1 MVPSVRQARRCR
13 ATGRLVSS
21 VSKRACPSKRLGGP
35 GMGRSRFIMVL
46 TLGAR
51 KFGESHAWGIGK
63 SPLWAIAVTSPALI
77 IQTVA
82 TENSQNRR
90 APVVGRFGNMHM
102 NHSRPNESTRD
113 GEIAIPR
120 AGRVFRTI
128 HLGLSTTAKAST
140 QLTDTRRTK
149 SKKSSFRI
157 AGFVINH
164 PILAMLVLALI
175 ALIGVGCIFALP
187 IGWLPF

>member
-1 MVPSVRQARRCR
+1 MLIHYCADSWRPNE
-13 ATGRLVSS
+13 
-21 VSKRACPSKRLGGP
+21 
-35 GMGRSRFIMVL
+35 
-46 TLGAR
+46 
-51 KFGESHAWGIGK
+51 KFGEPHAWGIGK
-63 SPLWAIAVTSPALI
+63 SPLWALAATSPALI
-77 IQTVA
+77 VQTME

-90 APVVGRFGNMHM
+90 APVVKRFGKMHM

-113 GEIAIPR
+113 GDIAIPR
-120 AGRVFRTI
+120 AVRVLRTI
-128 HLGLSTTAKAST
+128 HVGLSTTAKAST

-164 PILAMLVLALI
+164 PILAMLVLGLI

>member
-1 MVPSVRQARRCR
+1 MA
-13 ATGRLVSS
+13 A
-21 VSKRACPSKRLGGP
+21 
-35 GMGRSRFIMVL
+35 
-46 TLGAR
+46 
-51 KFGESHAWGIGK
+51 
-63 SPLWAIAVTSPALI
+63 TSPALI
-77 IQTVA
+77 LQTVE

-90 APVVGRFGNMHM
+90 APEFGHFGNMHM
-102 NHSRPNESTRD
+102 NQSRPNESTRD
-113 GEIAIPR
+113 GDIAIPR
-120 AGRVFRTI
+120 AVRVLRTI
-128 HLGLSTTAKAST
+128 HGGLSTTAKVSA

-164 PILAMLVLALI
+164 PILAMLVLGLI

>member
-1 MVPSVRQARRCR
+1 MVIHYCAHSWK
-13 ATGRLVSS
+13 SNE
-21 VSKRACPSKRLGGP
+21 
-35 GMGRSRFIMVL
+35 
-46 TLGAR
+46 
-51 KFGESHAWGIGK
+51 KFGEPHAWGIGK
-63 SPLWAIAVTSPALI
+63 SPLWAMAATSPAPI
-77 IQTVA
+77 VQTVE

-90 APVVGRFGNMHM
+90 APEFGRFGNMHM

-113 GEIAIPR
+113 GDIAIPR
-120 AGRVFRTI
+120 AVRVLRMIHGR
-128 HLGLSTTAKAST
+128 LSTTAKAST

-164 PILAMLVLALI
+164 PILAMLVLGLI

>member
-1 MVPSVRQARRCR
+1 
-13 ATGRLVSS
+13 
-21 VSKRACPSKRLGGP
+21 
-35 GMGRSRFIMVL
+35 
-46 TLGAR
+46 
-51 KFGESHAWGIGK
+51 
-63 SPLWAIAVTSPALI
+63 
-77 IQTVA
+77 
-82 TENSQNRR
+82 
-90 APVVGRFGNMHM
+90 M
-102 NHSRPNESTRD
+102 NHFRPNESTRD

-120 AGRVFRTI
+120 AVRVFRTI

>member
-1 MVPSVRQARRCR
+1 MA
-13 ATGRLVSS
+13 A
-21 VSKRACPSKRLGGP
+21 
-35 GMGRSRFIMVL
+35 
-46 TLGAR
+46 
-51 KFGESHAWGIGK
+51 
-63 SPLWAIAVTSPALI
+63 TSPALI
-77 IQTVA
+77 VQTVE

-90 APVVGRFGNMHM
+90 ATEVGRFGNMHM
-102 NHSRPNESTRD
+102 NHSRLNESTRD
-113 GEIAIPR
+113 GDIAIPR
-120 AGRVFRTI
+120 AVRLLRTI
-128 HLGLSTTAKAST
+128 HVGLSNTAKAST

-187 IGWLPF
+187 IAWLPF

>member
-1 MVPSVRQARRCR
+1 MGDGGDISGAHNSNGGNG
-13 ATGRLVSS
+13 TDGRLWSDV
-21 VSKRACPSKRLGGP
+21 
-35 GMGRSRFIMVL
+35 
-46 TLGAR
+46 
-51 KFGESHAWGIGK
+51 
-63 SPLWAIAVTSPALI
+63 
-77 IQTVA
+77 
-82 TENSQNRR
+82 
-90 APVVGRFGNMHM
+90 FGNMHM

-113 GEIAIPR
+113 GDIAIPR
-120 AGRVFRTI
+120 AVRVLRTI
-128 HLGLSTTAKAST
+128 HVGLSTTAKAST

-164 PILAMLVLALI
+164 PILAMLVLGLI

>member
-1 MVPSVRQARRCR
+1 MA
-13 ATGRLVSS
+13 A
-21 VSKRACPSKRLGGP
+21 
-35 GMGRSRFIMVL
+35 
-46 TLGAR
+46 
-51 KFGESHAWGIGK
+51 
-63 SPLWAIAVTSPALI
+63 TSPALI
-77 IQTVA
+77 VQTVE

-90 APVVGRFGNMHM
+90 ATEVGRFGNMHM
-102 NHSRPNESTRD
+102 NHSRPNESTQEFD
-113 GEIAIPR
+113 IVIPR
-120 AGRVFRTI
+120 AVGVLRTI
-128 HLGLSTTAKAST
+128 HVAHSTTAKAST

-164 PILAMLVLALI
+164 PILAMLVLGLI